1 VKSSAFVLCLFSLIL
16 SISLETS
23 VSAQK
28 TPTKNASKI
37 SDSAAEK
44 QQEFL
49 NRMEKVRNL
58 VGRAKTFSNVVFRV
72 HALMGLAEAIWR
84 HDRNYAEQIL
94 VETYKSL
101 PPNSAPPQ
109 TSSQNYIRSKT
120 VLNLSPEGRLRSE
133 IRALLMRLSPQSV
146 KKLGNLGDSEEAQ
159 LSNLE
164 AVRSLLSANA
174 DAGEIKQF
182 WEASVKNG
190 VSNETTM
197 TLGEFRQRHQ
207 QITDDLF
214 LQTLASLSA
223 QGEISGDLLNELGNY
238 VFAFDAQAQESGG
251 MISTVVG
258 KVMVSV
264 LREPRINVSESL
276 IRAYLQF
283 AANVL
288 SRQISDPR
296 EKESYYVTAYQ
307 LLPHFRRFA
316 PEAEATVS
324 LAMQRLIG
332 EIPPLYARPEIY
344 RGITGDIGKSQ
355 NYASVEYE
363 KTIEQ
368 ARDNDQ
374 KDSYSLQ
381 AAARLFQ
388 AGNIERARFYA
399 DKINNIFLAEKV
411 KNLLDFAASLESI
424 KNNDVSAAVARA
436 EKMAKGLETSVLWLE
451 IAAAQI
457 KAKDAISARS
467 SLLNVDRTLRDAS
480 DGDAAL
486 VRLRAAGLYA
496 GIKDYA
502 AFTSLSE
509 TIKAYN
515 RMSEKNSWGHRWQ
528 IKLESD
534 FMKNQGRNIPFL
546 FPLLVAERPS
556 LSKSLQPLLEMDT
569 SGVESAVSDLKNEV
583 ALTSALIALAKFY
596 LNSTGENRQKVKSSS
611 AVLNN

>member
-1 VKSSAFVLCLFSLIL
+1 VKLPAFNLCLLALI
-16 SISLETS
+16 SIISLETT

-28 TPTKNASKI
+28 TQTKNLPKI
-37 SDSAAEK
+37 SNSAAEK
-44 QQEFL
+44 QQELL
-49 NRMEKVRNL
+49 NRMEKVQSL
-58 VGRAKTFSNVVFRV
+58 VGRAKTFSNMVFRV

-101 PPNSAPPQ
+101 PPNSGLPQ
-109 TSSQNYIRSKT
+109 ASSQNYIRRKT

-146 KKLGNLGDSEEAQ
+146 KKLGNVGDPEEAQ
-159 LSNLE
+159 MSNLE
-164 AVRSLLSANA
+164 AVRSLLSANGNH
-174 DAGEIKQF
+174 DEIKQF
-182 WEASVKNG
+182 WAASLKNG

-214 LQTLASLSA
+214 LQTLASLSP
-223 QGEISGDLLNELGNY
+223 QNEISGDLLNELGSY
-238 VFAFDAQAQESGG
+238 VFAFDSQAQESGG
-251 MISTVVG
+251 MTLTVVG

-264 LREPRINVSESL
+264 LREPRVNVSESL

-283 AANVL
+283 AASVL
-288 SRQISDPR
+288 NRQINDPR
-296 EKESYYVTAYQ
+296 EKEFYYVTAYQ

-324 LAMQRLIG
+324 LAMQRLIS
-332 EIPPLYARPEIY
+332 EIPPIYARPEIY

-355 NYASVEYE
+355 NYASAEYE

-374 KDSYSLQ
+374 KDFYSLQ

-388 AGNIERARFYA
+388 AGDIERARFYA

-424 KNNDVSAAVARA
+424 KKNDVSAAVARA

-451 IAAAQI
+451 IASAQI
-457 KAKDAISARS
+457 KAKDAIAARS

-480 DGDAAL
+480 DADAAL
-486 VRLRAAGLYA
+486 VRLRAAELYA

-502 AFTSLSE
+502 AFTNLSE

-515 RMSEKNSWGHRWQ
+515 RMSERDSWGHRWQ

-556 LSKSLQPLLEMDT
+556 LAKSIQPLLEMDT
-569 SGVESAVSDLKNEV
+569 FAVESAVSDLKNEV

-596 LNSTGENRQKVKSSS
+596 LNSINENRQKLKSNS
-611 AVLNN
+611 AVLSN